1 MTNIKENERF
11 IPVKNYLIAAGIVVV
26 IIALA
31 WYAFAW
37 YRVVKE
43 SKVSTSYLVKEKIIS
58 KEITDLNE
66 VTDVFSEVPTS
77 YFIYISYTGDEDIY
91 NMEKD
96 LQSVI
101 NEYNLNDSIY
111 YINVTSI
118 KDDKDCIDKINEA
131 LSLNDT
137 KITSIP
143 TIIYYSNGKPVDII
157 TRNDDNIINTGDF
170 QKMLDV
176 NHIEK

>member
-1 MTNIKENERF
+1 MTNIKNERF
-11 IPVKNYLIAAGIVVV
+11 IPVKNYLISAGIVVV

-37 YRVVKE
+37 YRVFKE
-43 SKVSTSYLVKEKIIS
+43 NKVSTSYLVKEKIIS

-66 VTDVFSEVPTS
+66 ITDVFSEVPTS
-77 YFIYISYTGDEDIY
+77 YFVYISYTGNEVIY

-96 LQSVI
+96 LQSII

-118 KDDKDCIDKINEA
+118 KDEDDCIDKINKA
-131 LSLNDT
+131 LALDE
-137 KITSIP
+137 KKVTSIP
-143 TIIYYSNGKPVDII
+143 TIIYYNNGKPVDII
-157 TRNDDNIINTGDF
+157 TRSDDNIINTGDF

>member
-1 MTNIKENERF
+1 MTNIEESKRF
-11 IPVKNYLIAAGIVVV
+11 VPLKNYLVAAGIILI
-26 IIALA
+26 IIALT

-37 YRVVKE
+37 YKVVKE
-43 SKVSTSYLVKEKIIS
+43 NKVSTSYLVKEKIIS

-91 NMEKD
+91 NMEKN
-96 LQSVI
+96 LQTVI

-143 TIIYYSNGKPVDII
+143 TIIYYNNGKPVDII